1 MVCQNW
7 YCRVTVKAPVK
18 RRKEE
23 RREEKRNRASCS
35 LSWKTLLSQGSR
47 GAVTREQEQGE
58 RESMWF
64 TVKARRRKEIER
76 RGERKEVLFVMTV
89 DSVSSPALPGVVLR
103 MKVSVGRIGDGQV
116 LNGNEI
122 VSTASREGRRKAQVR
137 ARREIDSAVALH
149 WAGCA

>member
-89 DSVSSPALPGVVLR
+89 DSVSSPALPGVAWRL
-103 MKVSVGRIGDGQV
+103 KVSVVHSGDGQV
-116 LNGNEI
+116 LNGNQI
-122 VSTASREGRRKAQVR
+122 AFVVSRREEGRRR
-137 ARREIDSAVALH
+137 
-149 WAGCA
+149 